1 MRWFKQGNRLVHYL
15 SKKLFIKNHFNFF
28 VWKNLYL
35 KLLTSVASS
44 NMTLKLS
51 HSRMFPKVFTNI
63 FLSLDENFSKR
74 SKAIFEK
81 VKYIREMNKSVFSQP
96 EKHTFLLSKS
106 LTLLLLLF
114 VFNLQHLTCFSRK
127 WNH

>member
-1 MRWFKQGNRLVHYL
+1 
-15 SKKLFIKNHFNFF
+15 
-28 VWKNLYL
+28 
-35 KLLTSVASS
+35 
-44 NMTLKLS
+44 
-51 HSRMFPKVFTNI
+51 MFPKVFTNI

-106 LTLLLLLF
+106 LTLLLLLLVKYIF
-114 VFNLQHLTCFSRK
+114 LRISVASVSLPF
-127 WNH
+127 